1 MRYTFSDF
9 NEYYKCIVI
18 KTILFFLLKQK
29 HRPMEQN
36 RVDIKTCFHNQMIL
50 KNVLRIWIRKG

>member
-18 KTILFFLLKQK
+18 KTIFFLLKQK

-36 RVDIKTCFHNQMIL
+36 RYKDMFSQPNDFEKCIENM
-50 KNVLRIWIRKG
+50 N